1 MGRRPTSIAASLPGL
16 RVVLIR
22 FAPYLRPHRG
32 LLAGSVLALF
42 GATAMKLLEPWPLK
56 FVLDRVIPGP
66 TGSTGIA
73 AVDALD
79 PMTLLAL
86 CALGVLAAV
95 GLRAFF
101 LYLAT
106 VGFAIVGNRML
117 TEVRNTLFRHLQ
129 ALSLGFHS
137 RAKTGDLTMRLIGD
151 VGMLKETAVTAA
163 LPLAANIL
171 ILLGMTAVMLV
182 LDWQLALIALLPLP
196 LLWLSSVRTSK
207 RIQTISRSQRKREG
221 DMAATAAETMAGMRT
236 VQALA
241 IEDRAARHFAG
252 ANAKSLMEGVK
263 AKRLAAGLER
273 SVDVLVGVAIALV
286 LWFGTLQV
294 LRGRLTPGDLVV
306 FLTYL
311 KNTFRPI
318 RSYAKYTARIAKATA
333 SGERVIELL
342 DEMPVIADAPG
353 ARPAPPFAGHITF
366 EDVHFGYGDGAVLK
380 GVTLD
385 IPAGSRVAVT
395 GPSGAGKSSLVSL
408 VLRLHD
414 PDAGRVLVDG
424 VDIRHFT
431 LKSLRS
437 QTSLVPQETLIFRA
451 NVAENIALGAGR
463 DVSRAEIEAA
473 ALRAN
478 AHDFIAA
485 LPEGYDTVIAE
496 RGATLSSGQRQ
507 RIAVARAILRQSPIL
522 VLDEPTVGLDRANE
536 AAVAQAI
543 THLAAGRTTLLVTHD
558 LALAAQADRVL
569 FLADG
574 RILED
579 GSHAELI
586 ARGGRYAALWAS
598 RGGVDIGEWR
608 RAAAG

>member
-252 ANAKSLMEGVK
+252 ANAKSLTEGVK

-353 ARPAPPFAGHITF
+353 ARPAPPLAGHITF